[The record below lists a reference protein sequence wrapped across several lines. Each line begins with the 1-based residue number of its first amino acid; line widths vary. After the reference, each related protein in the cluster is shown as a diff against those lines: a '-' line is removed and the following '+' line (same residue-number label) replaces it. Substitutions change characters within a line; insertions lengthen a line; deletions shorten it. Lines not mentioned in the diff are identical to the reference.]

1 VETGDVEMPI
11 WLFVLAWVSLGVA
24 FACAL
29 AIVIDLLTGHRQ
41 HMWIMNLVW
50 PITALYAG
58 PPALLAYFKIGRLSS
73 HHRMQA
79 EKQRGEQPSAQRKP
93 FWQMVA
99 VGDSHCGAG
108 CTLGD
113 IAGGWIVFFGAFE
126 IAGLSLWPEYIA
138 DYVLAFM
145 LGIAFQY
152 FTIAPMR
159 DLSVGEG
166 IIAALKAD
174 TLSLTAF
181 EVGLLG
187 WMAIIQFVF
196 FPIGRLYPDTPVYWF
211 LMQIGML
218 LGFLTSYP
226 VNAWLLKSGLKE
238 AM

>member
-1 VETGDVEMPI
+1 MPY
-11 WLFVLAWVSLGVA
+11 WLVVLAWVSLVLA
-24 FACAL
+24 FASAL
-29 AIVIDLLTGHRQ
+29 VIVIDLLGGHRQ
-41 HMWIMNLVW
+41 HMWIMDLVW

-58 PPALLAYFKIGRLSS
+58 PLALWAYFKVGRLSS
-73 HHRMQA
+73 HRRMQA
-79 EKQRGEQPSAQRKP
+79 DKARGEQPASKRKP
-93 FWQMVA
+93 FWQKTGVA
-99 VGDSHCGAG
+99 VSHCGAG

-113 IAGGWIVFFGAFE
+113 IAGGWIIFMGTFQIVGM
-126 IAGLSLWPEYIA
+126 SLWPEYIA
-138 DYVLAFM
+138 DYALAFI

-159 DLSVGEG
+159 GLGLGQG

-181 EVGLLG
+181 ELGLFG

-196 FPIGRLYPDTPVYWF
+196 FPVGHLHPDTPVYWF
-211 LMQIGML
+211 LMQVGMI

-226 VNAWLLKSGLKE
+226 VNAWLLKAKLKE